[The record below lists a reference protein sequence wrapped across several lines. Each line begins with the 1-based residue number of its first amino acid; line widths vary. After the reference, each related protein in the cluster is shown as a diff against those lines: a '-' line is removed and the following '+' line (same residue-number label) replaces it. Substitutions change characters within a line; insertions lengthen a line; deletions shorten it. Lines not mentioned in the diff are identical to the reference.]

1 MMCGAPDA
9 NEEARECDSAAEIVL
24 RQTNIEAAPKCKT
37 NRPNGEG
44 KRWQEHDIRIA

>member
-9 NEEARECDSAAEIVL
+9 NEEARECDSATKIVL
-24 RQTNIEAAPKCKT
+24 RQTNIEAAPKWKT

-44 KRWQEHDIRIA
+44 KRWREHESIIA